1 MNPLYHKNKNIMET
15 VSKKN
20 ETETE
25 EVNEYKKEHEKA
37 LRRLY
42 KVGNESEK
50 YKTLPLSEN
59 TRAAIYVR
67 AKVSDAVNL
76 LFEIHQLLFPNL
88 DDDSGQRFVN
98 AAREMKNIANEY
110 ILESI
115 EENLGLNA
123 DEI

>member
-1 MNPLYHKNKNIMET
+1 MGWFESTLPQKQKHHGNSI
-15 VSKKN
+15 KKERDGN
-20 ETETE
+20 GRS
-25 EVNEYKKEHEKA
+25 EHEKA

-98 AAREMKNIANEY
+98 AAREMENIANEY
-110 ILESI
+110 IVESI

>member
-1 MNPLYHKNKNIMET
+1 MSTQKNVKETGEMNECE
-15 VSKKN
+15 KK
-20 ETETE
+20 
-25 EVNEYKKEHEKA
+25 HEKA

-42 KVGNESEK
+42 KTGEKAEK

-110 ILESI
+110 IMASI

>member
-1 MNPLYHKNKNIMET
+1 MNPPCHKNKNIMET

-20 ETETE
+20 VKETE
-25 EVNEYKKEHEKA
+25 EVNEYKKRHEKA

-67 AKVSDAVNL
+67 AKVSEAVNL
-76 LFEIHQLLFPNL
+76 LFEIHQLLFPNS

-98 AAREMKNIANEY
+98 AAREMENIANEY
-110 ILESI
+110 IMASI
-115 EENLGLNA
+115 EDNLGLNA

>member
-1 MNPLYHKNKNIMET
+1 MET

-88 DDDSGQRFVN
+88 DEDSGQRSVN
-98 AAREMKNIANEY
+98 AAREMENIANEY
-110 ILESI
+110 IMASI

>member
-1 MNPLYHKNKNIMET
+1 MNPPCHKNKNIMET

-42 KVGNESEK
+42 KTGEKAEK

-98 AAREMKNIANEY
+98 AAREMENIANEY
-110 ILESI
+110 IVESI